1 MEPFDQLV
9 YATGA
14 SAIRPPI
21 EGLESSG
28 VHVLRTLDDASAIR
42 LFAEDDAGN
51 RVENAIVA
59 YLRSIPAIRHEIP
72 RNVPPGQKAPRPFVY
87 FGVYESRRR

>member
-1 MEPFDQLV
+1 MPWPA
-9 YATGA
+9 YAK
-14 SAIRPPI
+14 IY
-21 EGLESSG
+21 
-28 VHVLRTLDDASAIR
+28 D
-42 LFAEDDAGN
+42 EDVD
-51 RVENAIVA
+51 AIVA